1 MGVEMQPE
9 AVVSGGPADLP
20 AGPPTILTAGPGQHL
35 ASLREVW
42 QYRELLYFLVW
53 RDLKVRYKQTVL
65 GVLWAV
71 LQPLAAAVIFTVV
84 LGMFVKVPSE
94 GVPYPMFAYLGLL
107 PWQLFAFALIES
119 TSSVVVHERLLKKVY
134 FPRLYLPL
142 TPVIGAVVD
151 FAVASVVAVAFLVA
165 YRVRLGPGLLALPL
179 LIAAVL
185 LCAFAVSVW
194 LAALNVKY
202 RDVRYA
208 VPFLVQVWFFAT
220 PIVYSSSVIPAH
232 LRPWW
237 ALNPMASIVDCFRWS
252 LLGTPRP
259 TLAAM
264 LVSAG
269 VTLILLVGG
278 VAYFR
283 RVEATIADLV

>member
-1 MGVEMQPE
+1 MEMQVDTVVPE
-9 AVVSGGPADLP
+9 RRADLP
-20 AGPPTILTAGPGQHL
+20 AEPSTVITASGGLLL

-53 RDLKVRYKQTVL
+53 RDLKVRYKQTAL
-65 GVLWAV
+65 GAIWAV
-71 LQPLAAAVIFTVV
+71 LQPLASAVIFTVV
-84 LGMFVKVPSE
+84 FGMFVKVPSE
-94 GVPYPMFAYLGLL
+94 GLPYPIFAYVGLL
-107 PWQLFAFALIES
+107 PWQLFAFALTES

-142 TPVIGAVVD
+142 TPVVGAVVD
-151 FAVASVVAVAFLVA
+151 FAIASVVAVALLVA
-165 YRVRLGPGLLALPL
+165 YRVRLGAGLLALPL
-179 LIAAVL
+179 LIAMVL

-237 ALNPMASIVDCFRWS
+237 ALNPMVGVVDGFRWA
-252 LLGTPRP
+252 LLGTLPP
-259 TLAAM
+259 TPTTL
-264 LVSAG
+264 LVSVG
-269 VTLILLVGG
+269 VTLTLMCGG

>member
-1 MGVEMQPE
+1 MEMQLDTVVPE
-9 AVVSGGPADLP
+9 RRADLP
-20 AGPPTILTAGPGQHL
+20 AGPSTIITASGGLLL

-65 GVLWAV
+65 GALWAV
-71 LQPLAAAVIFTVV
+71 LQPLASAAIFTVV
-84 LGMFVKVPSE
+84 FGMFVKVPSE
-94 GVPYPMFAYLGLL
+94 GVPYPLFAYLGLL
-107 PWQLFAFALIES
+107 PWQLFAFALTES

-134 FPRLYLPL
+134 FPRLFLPL
-142 TPVIGAVVD
+142 TPVVGAVVD
-151 FAVASVVAVAFLVA
+151 FAVASLVAVALLVV
-165 YRVRLGPGLLALPL
+165 YRVRLGVGLLALPL
-179 LIAAVL
+179 LIAMVL

-237 ALNPMASIVDCFRWS
+237 ALNPMAGVVDCFRWS
-252 LLGTPRP
+252 LLGTPLP
-259 TLAAM
+259 APVTLAISTGVI
-264 LVSAG
+264 LV
-269 VTLILLVGG
+269 LLVGG
-278 VAYFR
+278 LAYFR
-283 RVEATIADLV
+283 SVEATMADLV